1 MTIISWRVILT
12 KDSPVQIIAR
22 CFILN
27 LFWCI
32 FHYIKAF
39 MREKIKENG
48 KNRNTR
54 GNFQPLHQ
62 APPLLFITRFIW
74 RLSLLTKLL
83 ALANLTTVAW
93 PYKFTCLNTAQYK
106 TRTQFSAF
114 ILRTTLS
121 STALCFPQL
130 LRVLRFNLNCHVL
143 ADTCNLDVIVW
154 QVNICCI
161 HLSAHF
167 GIRYSGLKGKG

>member
-1 MTIISWRVILT
+1 M
-12 KDSPVQIIAR
+12 
-22 CFILN
+22 FFFN

-32 FHYIKAF
+32 FYCIKAF
-39 MREKIKENG
+39 TREKIKENG
-48 KNRNTR
+48 KNRNIR

-83 ALANLTTVAW
+83 ALPNLTTGAW
-93 PYKFTCLNTAQYK
+93 SYKFTCPNIAQHK

-114 ILRTTLS
+114 ILGTTHF

-130 LRVLRFNLNCHVL
+130 LKMLRFYLNSHVL
-143 ADTCNLDVIVW
+143 ADTCNLDIIVW

-161 HLSAHF
+161 HLSVHF
-167 GIRYSGLKGKG
+167 GIR

>member
-1 MTIISWRVILT
+1 MFYFEPFLVYFSLHKSIH
-12 KDSPVQIIAR
+12 AR
-22 CFILN
+22 KN
-27 LFWCI
+27 
-32 FHYIKAF
+32 KGK
-39 MREKIKENG
+39 R

-62 APPLLFITRFIW
+62 APPLLFISRFIW

-93 PYKFTCLNTAQYK
+93 PYKFTCLNTAQHK